1 MKERSLEEEEDGGS
15 SITDLE
21 AVLTSKL
28 EDHLSPAS
36 GRVCGVKD
44 LKGHKAKLD
53 SCVEAIRNILHSE
66 FPELIPRQ
74 GLTRCP
80 PTNRKPSI
88 TQSGL
93 LDPVLG
99 QLSGHSSQYTGTEPL
114 SFGEKTQKSRV
125 GSGEMRR
132 AVPEL
137 SRVNLQAA
145 AHILYL
151 TPPRRPTTTVSDD
164 DLSSSLA
171 RLLHRQRR
179 AEALL
184 VLPQALALFESI
196 LLHDLMGHRT
206 SVGGDMEKEDLK
218 ISSDGAGLLF
228 TNLPHGNNTSD
239 IAEVPIP
246 GDPCSPIKS
255 RFRCTCMEGYV
266 RKAGTSNL
274 LICNQADGQS
284 LIWTRLDP
292 KFECI
297 LDPNRTTAPPKS
309 TATTGHTHVHIPNE
323 STVSST
329 SSDQPEYTAVSPP
342 ECRATS
348 SSTFSSAAPP
358 GSSQGTVDSMPGTKA
373 STSHRTLST
382 TTEAS
387 YNGTITP
394 GMFSSTAPRLV
405 IGCASLVIFCALVG
419 ISFFFYK
426 RRSRNE
432 SPRQTDEQIPMK
444 MDPRD

>member
-1 MKERSLEEEEDGGS
+1 ME
-15 SITDLE
+15 
-21 AVLTSKL
+21 
-28 EDHLSPAS
+28 
-36 GRVCGVKD
+36 
-44 LKGHKAKLD
+44 LD
-53 SCVEAIRNILHSE
+53 
-66 FPELIPRQ
+66 
-74 GLTRCP
+74 
-80 PTNRKPSI
+80 
-88 TQSGL
+88 
-93 LDPVLG
+93 
-99 QLSGHSSQYTGTEPL
+99 
-114 SFGEKTQKSRV
+114 
-125 GSGEMRR
+125 
-132 AVPEL
+132 
-137 SRVNLQAA
+137 
-145 AHILYL
+145 
-151 TPPRRPTTTVSDD
+151 
-164 DLSSSLA
+164 SSSLTCLT
-171 RLLHRQRR
+171 LLCLLGA
-179 AEALL
+179 AE
-184 VLPQALALFESI
+184 V
-196 LLHDLMGHRT
+196 
-206 SVGGDMEKEDLK
+206 
-218 ISSDGAGLLF
+218 SSL
-228 TNLPHGNNTSD
+228 GNNTSD

-274 LICNQADGQS
+274 LICKQADGQS

-329 SSDQPEYTAVSPP
+329 VIYDSAPETFQEHECFPQSSDQPEYTAVSPP
-342 ECRATS
+342 ECRARLQLHLFLCCPARILPGRDGRFHARDQS
-348 SSTFSSAAPP
+348 IHIAP
-358 GSSQGTVDSMPGTKA
+358 
-373 STSHRTLST
+373 HTLST

-387 YNGTITP
+387 KNGTITP

-426 RRSRNE
+426 RRSRKE